1 MDFQA
6 PKGRNL
12 LHPFLFLSFIQ
23 VLAVNW
29 DEMKRIWKQKCMRD
43 GVDGFLGQSHS
54 TSSNSCIIVPIW
66 SASLPANGAKVRTSS
81 WGDLRLSI
89 SRKYKTEVQE
99 VLEQGN
105 LVDN

>member
-6 PKGRNL
+6 PKDRNL
-12 LHPFLFLSFIQ
+12 PHPLLFLAFIH

-29 DEMKRIWKQKCMRD
+29 D
-43 GVDGFLGQSHS
+43 
-54 TSSNSCIIVPIW
+54 
-66 SASLPANGAKVRTSS
+66 
-81 WGDLRLSI
+81 DLRLSI

-105 LVDN
+105 MVNN

>member
-29 DEMKRIWKQKCMRD
+29 D
-43 GVDGFLGQSHS
+43 
-54 TSSNSCIIVPIW
+54 
-66 SASLPANGAKVRTSS
+66 
-81 WGDLRLSI
+81 DLRLSI

-105 LVDN
+105 MVNN